1 MINGL
6 EFHTHPQRGTVVYQ
20 DLGDKQIAYVFRG
33 IPCTTPAKVQEIF
46 S

>member
-6 EFHTHPQRGTVVYQ
+6 EIYTHPQRGTVVYQ
-20 DLGDKQIAYVFRG
+20 DLGDEQIVYVFRG
-33 IPCTTPAKVQEIF
+33 IPSTTLIKVQEIF